1 MFKKKPKNKLA
12 RLTLTLE
19 DLEMLKGKLKKSIDD
34 LDFDDMM
41 TYKNDDASSIIIEL
55 VLEPSNVDGYHF
67 RVINKEPV
75 AYNVEYTGGFYEE
88 Y

>member
-1 MFKKKPKNKLA
+1 MFNKKPKNKLA

-19 DLEMLKGKLKKSIDD
+19 DLEMLKAKLKKSIDD

-41 TYKNDDASSIIIEL
+41 IDKNDDASSIIVEL
-55 VLEPSNVDGYHF
+55 VLEPTSFKDYDF

-75 AYNVEYTGGFYEE
+75 AFNVEYTGSLYEE

>member
-1 MFKKKPKNKLA
+1 MFKKKPKNKIA

-19 DLEMLKGKLKKSIDD
+19 NLEMLKGKLKKSIDD

-41 TYKNDDASSIIIEL
+41 INKDDDASSIIVEL
-55 VLEPSNVDGYHF
+55 VLEPSNVDDYDF

-75 AYNVEYTGGFYEE
+75 AFNVEYTGGFYEE